1 MVFSGTPVSS
11 TYKTDHHDLIEILLK
26 PDITKLQVYDLNES
40 EADSDYDMKPHP
52 VPGTRCS
59 TEDLADDE
67 REDTSDAE
75 QEPEPDYD
83 EPIGNNI
90 RDHQMRRSG

>member
-1 MVFSGTPVSS
+1 
-11 TYKTDHHDLIEILLK
+11 
-26 PDITKLQVYDLNES
+26 
-40 EADSDYDMKPHP
+40 MKPHP

-83 EPIGNNI
+83 EEPIGNNI
-90 RDHQMRRSG
+90 RDHQMRRSGSNSCPVSPSLVSKVKLKCLVSFCKYLPSCT

>member
-1 MVFSGTPVSS
+1 
-11 TYKTDHHDLIEILLK
+11 
-26 PDITKLQVYDLNES
+26 
-40 EADSDYDMKPHP
+40 MKPHP

>member
-1 MVFSGTPVSS
+1 
-11 TYKTDHHDLIEILLK
+11 
-26 PDITKLQVYDLNES
+26 
-40 EADSDYDMKPHP
+40 MKPHP

-90 RDHQMRRSG
+90 RDHQIIFTWNFFSTNLEVCHECFVSTN